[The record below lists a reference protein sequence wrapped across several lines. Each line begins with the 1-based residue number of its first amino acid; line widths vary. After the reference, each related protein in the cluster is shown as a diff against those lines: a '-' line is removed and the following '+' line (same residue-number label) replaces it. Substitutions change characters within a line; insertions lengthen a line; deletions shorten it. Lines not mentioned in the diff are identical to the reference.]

1 MPKEYHEVLQL
12 MAARYPEIQ
21 KRGEGV
27 YVHETH
33 SPARSFEQLMHLR
46 IPQDVHSN
54 FFCSTRLIILMVGAL
69 CVFVN

>member
-33 SPARSFEQLMHLR
+33 SPARSFEQLMHFENSARCTFQFLFAAR
-46 IPQDVHSN
+46 
-54 FFCSTRLIILMVGAL
+54 A
-69 CVFVN
+69 